1 MPNISKNRIGGIL
14 FIKCFRL
21 RIQICI
27 AKKPQ
32 PVRKAA

>member
-1 MPNISKNRIGGIL
+1 MPNILTNRIGGIT
-14 FIKCFRL
+14 FIKLFRL
-21 RIQICI
+21 RIQLCV